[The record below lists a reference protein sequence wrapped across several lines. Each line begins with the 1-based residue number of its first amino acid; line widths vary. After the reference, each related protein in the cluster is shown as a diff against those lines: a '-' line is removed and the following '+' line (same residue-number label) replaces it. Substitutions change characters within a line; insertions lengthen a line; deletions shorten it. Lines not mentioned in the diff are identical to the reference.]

1 MRPSVGSRTAAC
13 GLGSSC
19 ARVTPTPPADETRLK
34 DGQAWRIGAENEV
47 AWIDDGVKGGMSITA
62 AIPPIFAA
70 YTTLVFPKP

>member
-1 MRPSVGSRTAAC
+1 VPESPQRHPQ
-13 GLGSSC
+13 
-19 ARVTPTPPADETRLK
+19 TRLK